1 MRLRKLRTEFFVVY
15 PNLNS
20 LKFTKFG
27 FFELMKIEIYKNSN
41 YKFTKFE
48 FFAIYETLNL
58 HIPIFFLN

>member
-27 FFELMKIEIYKNSN
+27 SFELMKIEIYKNSN

-58 HIPIFFLN
+58 HIPIFFEN